1 MAASPSGEQL
11 GSDKMSNEA
20 AANQAVSIEPLF
32 EPLTVGDTN
41 LPNRVVMSPMSRNFS
56 PSGLLNPESPA
67 YYRRRAEGGCGLIVS
82 EGAAVPHPVA
92 PLTRWVPHFCGESL
106 PVWAKVAREVQAAGS
121 KFFVQLWHPG
131 LGRKVSVTDNP
142 LEPSIGPGTEIK
154 DGEKPTR
161 AMTLRDIEDVI
172 TAFGAAAADAK
183 ALGLDG
189 VNIHGAHGYLLDQ
202 FLWDQTN
209 TRTDEYGGGDIGVRT
224 RFTAEVVKEVR
235 RQVGPGFPIMLRF
248 SQWKGPDYEA
258 RNARTPQE
266 LEAWLL
272 PLVEAG
278 VDIFDASTR
287 RFWLPEFEESD
298 LNLAGWAKK
307 ITGKTAMTVGSI
319 GLEGPLDNR
328 RLGGE
333 SFRNTTLQNVDRLME
348 MFARGDF
355 DLVGIGRVVLT
366 NPEWPKIVRRG
377 EFGALRAYDP
387 EAVRVRLECGDD

>member
-1 MAASPSGEQL
+1 LTSEAAVTQAASI
-11 GSDKMSNEA
+11 A
-20 AANQAVSIEPLF
+20 PLF
-32 EPLTVGDTN
+32 EPLDVGAVA
-41 LPNRVVMSPMSRNFS
+41 LPNRFVMSPMSRNFS

-67 YYRRRAEGGCGLIVS
+67 YYRRRAEGGCGLVVS

-92 PLTRWVPHFCGESL
+92 PLTRWVPHFHGESL
-106 PVWAKVAREVQAAGS
+106 DMWAKVAKEVQAAGS
-121 KFFVQLWHPG
+121 RFFVQLWHPG
-131 LGRKVSVTDNP
+131 LGRKVSLTDNP
-142 LEPSIGPGTEIK
+142 SEPSIGPGTELK

-161 AMTLRDIEDVI
+161 AMTIQDIEEVI
-172 TAFGAAAADAK
+172 AAFAAAAADAK
-183 ALGLDG
+183 AIGLDG
-189 VNIHGAHGYLLDQ
+189 VNIHGAHGYLIDQ

-209 TRTDEYGGGDIGVRT
+209 LRTDGYGGADIGART
-224 RFTAEVVKEVR
+224 RFAVELIKEVR
-235 RQVGPGFPIMLRF
+235 RRVGPGFPIMLRF

-266 LEAWLL
+266 LEALL
-272 PLVEAG
+272 TPLADAG

-287 RFWLPEFEESD
+287 RFWLPEFEGSD

-333 SFRNTTLQNVDRLME
+333 SFRNTTLQNVDRLIE

-366 NPEWPKIVRRG
+366 NPDWPKIVRRG